1 MYYSYSDETISYL
14 QANKILA
21 LKLDHAVAGVEAAV
35 SSQLDSIGAGAQRA
49 LFYTSCFTD
58 EYQDVCKRQGH
69 EDIRFGEGVYHL
81 LRHGNVVFDMLKIYF
96 ETLFRHKTS
105 DQLEH
110 IKRILMEVNI
120 HIAAS
125 SLSNLGFSF
134 AVAGVVSLGTN
145 LSMEMSVTVGRGASL
160 VVATAGVYG
169 IVQKAADS
177 ARRLQ
182 VDYPEYY
189 TALYF
194 QNLEMMYFLI
204 EPLFVRA
211 GALKTQWAS
220 DEEIAN
226 IIKGMI
232 R

>member
-21 LKLDHAVAGVEAAV
+21 LKLDHAVAGVGAAV
-35 SSQLDSIGAGAQRA
+35 SDQLDTMGAGAQRA
-49 LFYTSCFTD
+49 LYYTSCFTD

-69 EDIRFGEGVYHL
+69 EDMRFVEGVYHL

-110 IKRILMEVNI
+110 IKRMLMEVNI

-134 AVAGVVSLGTN
+134 AVAGYVTVGTN
-145 LSMEMSVTVGRGASL
+145 LSIEMSTALSKGADLAVVGFGL
-160 VVATAGVYG
+160 YGV
-169 IVQKAADS
+169 VQKAADS
-177 ARRLQ
+177 AHRLQ
-182 VDYPEYY
+182 IAYPEYY